1 MRSIPAGSVRMR
13 RDGVSYF
20 NREGYADSTAYKA
33 ITNIMR
39 EREKERYRT
48 MNQWSGIG
56 TIMKDPKIST
66 TKNGDTYMRLV
77 VNIPRKIDGV
87 CDYIS
92 VRLGTR
98 LTESFLGKIAQ
109 GDLVGVSGRLQTW
122 VYLPEDGIKR
132 FGYEI
137 LAEEIN
143 LMNSDPSQLP
153 IPERSGATE

>member
-1 MRSIPAGSVRMR
+1 
-13 RDGVSYF
+13 
-20 NREGYADSTAYKA
+20 
-33 ITNIMR
+33 
-39 EREKERYRT
+39 
-48 MNQWSGIG
+48 
-56 TIMKDPKIST
+56 
-66 TKNGDTYMRLV
+66 MRLV
-77 VNIPRKIDGV
+77 INIPRKIDGV